1 MEVIQRILRVIRANF
16 NSLISNAEDPEKI
29 LETAFT
35 EMQENLVQLRQG
47 VAQAIATQSA
57 QNAKQPLENPK
68 VKNGIVA
75 PN

>member
-29 LETAFT
+29 LETAFM